1 MVSCH
6 HNSSRVSLIADV
18 PLQPLLFQD
27 EPRLARL
34 PATPLPPPSMIVDFE
49 NNLMSHLLTAP
60 DLDRLETIDRPRLLN
75 LYNRYRALP
84 TSLTDDQKALVY
96 AALCIARHSQMR
108 DGPATAM
115 FDPATPSREDVT
127 YYHMSKDAV
136 QAWNRP
142 SVDALCKLPEV
153 SGADIRGTFLSIFIC
168 DSTRWYAGY
177 ERYPWSNGMASQG
190 TRVTS
195 NSNFQTVPAAGYGP
209 ASHRRFRIYRY
220 VSVFKYTVLKSVSE
234 QA

>member
-1 MVSCH
+1 
-6 HNSSRVSLIADV
+6 
-18 PLQPLLFQD
+18 
-27 EPRLARL
+27 
-34 PATPLPPPSMIVDFE
+34 
-49 NNLMSHLLTAP
+49 MSHLLTAP
-60 DLDRLETIDRPRLLN
+60 DLDRLDTIDRPRLLN

-142 SVDALCKLPEV
+142 SVDALCKFPEV
-153 SGADIRGTFLSIFIC
+153 SRADIRGTLLSFFIC
-168 DSTRWYAGY
+168 YSTRRYAGY
-177 ERYPWSNGMASQG
+177 EGYTRTDGMASQG
-190 TRVTS
+190 AGSTS
-195 NSNFQTVPAAGYGP
+195 NRYFQTVPTPGYGP

-220 VSVFKYTVLKSVSE
+220 VSLIKCAILNTVSE

>member
-1 MVSCH
+1 
-6 HNSSRVSLIADV
+6 
-18 PLQPLLFQD
+18 
-27 EPRLARL
+27 
-34 PATPLPPPSMIVDFE
+34 MIVDFE

-60 DLDRLETIDRPRLLN
+60 DLDRLDTIDRPRLLN

-127 YYHMSKDAV
+127 YYRMSKDAV

-142 SVDALCKLPEV
+142 SVDALCTYRAIAGLIVGALFCLSSYVTPHGGMQDMRDILGQMAWQVKELGLHRIATSKL
-153 SGADIRGTFLSIFIC
+153 
-168 DSTRWYAGY
+168 
-177 ERYPWSNGMASQG
+177 YPPQDMVQHL
-190 TRVTS
+190 T
-195 NSNFQTVPAAGYGP
+195 AA
-209 ASHRRFRIYRY
+209 F
-220 VSVFKYTVLKSVSE
+220 VYTDT
-234 QA
+234 

>member
-1 MVSCH
+1 
-6 HNSSRVSLIADV
+6 
-18 PLQPLLFQD
+18 
-27 EPRLARL
+27 
-34 PATPLPPPSMIVDFE
+34 MIVDFE

-60 DLDRLETIDRPRLLN
+60 DLDRLDTIDRPRLLN

-142 SVDALCKLPEV
+142 SVDALCKLFEA
-153 SGADIRGTFLSIFIC
+153 SRADSRGTLLSFFIC
-168 DSTRWYAGY
+168 YSTRRYAGY
-177 ERYPWSNGMASQG
+177 EGYTRTDGMASQG
-190 TRVTS
+190 ARVTS
-195 NSNFQTVPAAGYGP
+195 NSYFQTVPTPGYGA
-209 ASHRRFRIYRY
+209 ASHRRFRIYRH
-220 VSVFKYTVLKSVSE
+220 VSLLISNVLMIVSE
-234 QA
+234 RA

>member
-1 MVSCH
+1 
-6 HNSSRVSLIADV
+6 
-18 PLQPLLFQD
+18 
-27 EPRLARL
+27 
-34 PATPLPPPSMIVDFE
+34 MIVGFE

-60 DLDRLETIDRPRLLN
+60 DLDRLDTIDRPRLLN

-142 SVDALCKLPEV
+142 SVDALCKNFEA
-153 SGADIRGTFLSIFIC
+153 SRADSRGTLLFVVIC
-168 DSTRWYAGY
+168 DPTWWYAGY
-177 ERYPWSNGMASQG
+177 EGYPRTDGMASQG
-190 TRVTS
+190 AWATS
-195 NSNFQTVPAAGYGP
+195 NSYFQTVPTSGYGP

-220 VSVFKYTVLKSVSE
+220 VSLVTCPLLKKVSE

>member
-1 MVSCH
+1 
-6 HNSSRVSLIADV
+6 
-18 PLQPLLFQD
+18 
-27 EPRLARL
+27 
-34 PATPLPPPSMIVDFE
+34 MIVDFE

-60 DLDRLETIDRPRLLN
+60 DLDRLDTIDRPRLLN

-142 SVDALCKLPEV
+142 SVDALCKSTAV
-153 SGADIRGTFLSIFIC
+153 SGANTRGTLLSIVIC

-177 ERYPWSNGMASQG
+177 EGYSRADGMASQG
-190 TRVTS
+190 ARVTPDS
-195 NSNFQTVPAAGYGP
+195 YLQAVPSPGYGP
-209 ASHRRFRIYRY
+209 ASHRRLCVYRY
-220 VSVFKYTVLKSVSE
+220 VSLPICAVLKTVSE

>member
-1 MVSCH
+1 
-6 HNSSRVSLIADV
+6 
-18 PLQPLLFQD
+18 
-27 EPRLARL
+27 
-34 PATPLPPPSMIVDFE
+34 MIVDFE

-60 DLDRLETIDRPRLLN
+60 DLDRLDTIDRPRLLN

-142 SVDALCKLPEV
+142 SVDALCKLSEV
-153 SGADIRGTFLSIFIC
+153 SRADVRGTLLSFFIC
-168 DSTRWYAGY
+168 YSTRRYAGY
-177 ERYPWSNGMASQG
+177 EGYPWADGMASQG
-190 TRVTS
+190 ARVTS
-195 NSNFQTVPAAGYGP
+195 NSYFQTVPSPGYGAAP
-209 ASHRRFRIYRY
+209 HRRFRIYRY
-220 VSVFKYTVLKSVSE
+220 VSLVKCAVLNTVSG

>member
-1 MVSCH
+1 
-6 HNSSRVSLIADV
+6 
-18 PLQPLLFQD
+18 
-27 EPRLARL
+27 
-34 PATPLPPPSMIVDFE
+34 
-49 NNLMSHLLTAP
+49 MSHLLTAP
-60 DLDRLETIDRPRLLN
+60 DLDRLDTIDRPRLLN

-142 SVDALCKLPEV
+142 SVDALCKLFEA
-153 SGADIRGTFLSIFIC
+153 SRADIRGTLLSIFVRY
-168 DSTRWYAGY
+168 STRWYAGY
-177 ERYPWSNGMASQG
+177 EGHTRTDGMASQR
-190 TRVTS
+190 TRATS
-195 NSNFQTVPAAGYGP
+195 NSDFQTVPTPGYGP
-209 ASHRRFRIYRY
+209 ASHRRFRIHRY
-220 VSVFKYTVLKSVSE
+220 VSLVKASVLRTVSE

>member
-1 MVSCH
+1 
-6 HNSSRVSLIADV
+6 
-18 PLQPLLFQD
+18 
-27 EPRLARL
+27 
-34 PATPLPPPSMIVDFE
+34 
-49 NNLMSHLLTAP
+49 MSHLLTAP
-60 DLDRLETIDRPRLLN
+60 DLDRLDTIDRPRLLN

-142 SVDALCKLPEV
+142 SVDALCKLFEA
-153 SGADIRGTFLSIFIC
+153 SRSDTRGTLLSVVIC
-168 DSTRWYAGY
+168 DSTRWYAGH
-177 ERYPWSNGMASQG
+177 EGYPRSDGMASQR
-190 TRVTS
+190 TRATS
-195 NSNFQTVPAAGYGP
+195 DSYFQTVPTPGYGP
-209 ASHRRFRIYRY
+209 ASHRRFRIYRH
-220 VSVFKYTVLKSVSE
+220 VSLVKSSVLKKVSE